1 MADANNV
8 ELEIK
13 ASVDGVAA
21 APEGTALASTGASS
35 DDGKSANADPAPGD
49 VDASS
54 SAKPSAP
61 PVQPTSDP
69 AVLLEESRKKWE
81 SERRMMQKRID
92 KITAQKKELEGKT
105 TTSGSGDTL
114 PLDAQ
119 VEALAEQKAQLKF
132 QQQQFAN
139 RIGAIQTEGEQTFGK
154 EKFLASTQSLASIRD
169 TSSDAGQKQYL
180 DFLAA
185 IAEVPEA
192 SKVVMVLGEDLEEAT
207 RIMELSPVQQGI
219 ALARVAGREIA
230 QVSKA
235 PKPITPIGA
244 RGASHVAIAASDKE
258 RGDSI
263 PIDVWMERRK
273 VEAEDFN
280 KRAGRRVI

>member
-69 AVLLEESRKKWE
+69 AGDGKKKDDWQKT
-81 SERRMMQKRID
+81 SMQKRID
-92 KITAQKKELEGKT
+92 KLTAKVKELEAKG
-105 TTSGSGDTL
+105 GSQPQSDTL

-119 VEALAEQKAQLKF
+119 VEALAEQKAQQKF
-132 QQQQFAN
+132 AQQKFAD
-139 RIGAIQTEGEQTFGK
+139 RIGEIQSEGEQTFGK
-154 EKFLASTQSLASIRD
+154 EKFLSSTQSLASIRD
-169 TSSDAGQKQYL
+169 ASSPEGQKQYL

-192 SKVVMVLGEDLEEAT
+192 SKVVMILGEDLEEAT